1 MRGWIQQRSERSA
14 PWRARYYGA
23 DGRERSKSFERKID
37 AERWLSAQ
45 LAKLD
50 RGEWVDPDLGKVHGR
65 NTRISC
71 SPVAGTSP
79 HAPSKLTERA
89 MLAPL
94 P

>member
-1 MRGWIQQRSERSA
+1 MRGWVQQRSDRSA
-14 PWRARYYGA
+14 QWRARYYGA
-23 DGRERSKSFERKID
+23 DGRERSRSFERKID

-50 RGEWVDPDLGKVHGR
+50 RGEWVDPDLGKVPWSEYSV
-65 NTRISC
+65 SC
-71 SPVAGTSP
+71 SPVADTSP
-79 HAPSKLTERA
+79 RVPSKLIERA